1 MQRKKQILV
10 VDDEPSW
17 QKLLQSFLEMKGY
30 IVRTVG
36 SASEA
41 FQTLSSFKP
50 DLIMADV
57 LMPDMNGF
65 DFLHKLKENQ
75 PYAQTPVV
83 FLSGIDDF
91 EARRVARTLGAVD
104 YLVKPFHEQDI
115 ETTLSKI
122 LADQ

>member
-1 MQRKKQILV
+1 MSGKKQILV

-17 QKLLQSFLEMKGY
+17 QKLLQTFLEMRGY
-30 IVRTVG
+30 TVRTVG
-36 SASEA
+36 SANEA
-41 FQTLSSFKP
+41 LQALATFKP

-65 DFLHKLKENQ
+65 DFLYKLKEK
-75 PYAQTPVV
+75 PPFAQTPVV

-91 EARRVARTLGAVD
+91 EAKQVARSLGAAD

-115 ETTLSKI
+115 EATLSKI
-122 LADQ
+122 LTE